1 MTPSQPDPTSPKDAS
16 LDSGPASGPRPYNSR
31 DMSLMV
37 EKTGMLKGMHKGM
50 TLTSAGLL
58 LLFVLATGL
67 APDLSSSLFGAARGW
82 IENTFGTYYLVT
94 MVGLIGLCIALVISP
109 WGNLRLGT
117 PESRPEFSR
126 FTWISM
132 LLSAGVGIGILF
144 FGVAEPLFYFDNSG
158 GFGYPN
164 NPHADLAGHLAMDHA
179 RAVDALKL
187 AFFHW
192 GLHGWAVYVIVGM
205 TLAYFAYRRG
215 LPLALRSAFYPLIGD
230 RIYGPIGHA
239 VDILGVLGCVFGIA
253 TSLGLGV
260 SQIAVG
266 LNRLTG
272 LDSGIYTQV
281 VLIAVICAISIASA
295 VSGVSRGIR
304 IISELNVGVSVI
316 VVGSF
321 LVGGPTLWLIS
332 MFGETVVAY
341 VRDVVPM
348 GLWVASTPAEADW
361 QDAWTIFYWAWWLA
375 WAPFIGLFI
384 ARISKGRTVREFI
397 LGVLIAPPL
406 IIFIWQALFGGT
418 ALHQELTAA
427 MGPGTGELMGMI
439 RDWNLPEALFAT
451 ADTLVSNDILSTTLS
466 SLLIFLLVSWFITSS
481 DSSTLVITT
490 ILSMGDEEPL
500 ARHRIFWGI
509 SIGVVA
515 AVLLVAGGLKALQ
528 TVLMAAALPVSVVI
542 LLMTVGLLV
551 ALCEESMTAYKR
563 RKARRQTVT
572 D

>member
-1 MTPSQPDPTSPKDAS
+1 MTPSQSDPASSPDSTNTAPLPYPDAS
-16 LDSGPASGPRPYNSR
+16 SSVQVETSGW
-31 DMSLMV
+31 L
-37 EKTGMLKGMHKGM
+37 TGMHKGM

-67 APDLSSSLFGAARGW
+67 APDMSASLFGAARAW
-82 IENTFGTYYLVT
+82 IESTFGTYYLVT
-94 MVGLIGLCIALVISP
+94 IVGLIGLCIALVFSP
-109 WGNLRLGT
+109 WGNLRLGA
-117 PESRPEFSR
+117 PDSRPEFSR
-126 FTWISM
+126 FTWVSM

-144 FGVAEPLFYFDNSG
+144 FGVAEPLFYFDDSG

-164 NPHADLAGHLAMDHA
+164 NPHADLAGHTAMTHA

-215 LPLALRSAFYPLIGD
+215 LPLALRSALYPLIGN

-239 VDILGVLGCVFGIA
+239 VDIMGVLGCVFGIA

-321 LVGGPTLWLIS
+321 LIGGPTLWLIS
-332 MFGETVVAY
+332 MFGETLVSY
-341 VRDVVPM
+341 VRDVIPM
-348 GLWVASTPAEADW
+348 GLWVAGTPLERDW

-384 ARISKGRTVREFI
+384 ARISKGRTVREFV

-451 ADTLVSNDILSTTLS
+451 ADTLVANDTLSVILS
-466 SLLIFLLVSWFITSS
+466 SLLIFLLISWFVTSS

-509 SIGVVA
+509 CIGSVA
-515 AVLLVAGGLKALQ
+515 AVLLMAGGLKALQ
-528 TVLMAAALPVSVVI
+528 TVLMAAALPVSLVI
-542 LLMTVGLLV
+542 LLMTLGLLI
-551 ALCEESMTAYKR
+551 ALIEESRMAL
-563 RKARRQTVT
+563 KARRRASPDTGLN
-572 D
+572 

>member
-1 MTPSQPDPTSPKDAS
+1 MTPSQSD
-16 LDSGPASGPRPYNSR
+16 PASSPDSTNTAPLPYPNAS
-31 DMSLMV
+31 SSVQV
-37 EKTGMLKGMHKGM
+37 ETSGWLTGMHKGM

-67 APDLSSSLFGAARGW
+67 APDMSASLFGAARAW
-82 IENTFGTYYLVT
+82 IESTFGTYYLVT
-94 MVGLIGLCIALVISP
+94 IVGLIGLCIALVFSP
-109 WGNLRLGT
+109 WGNLRLGA
-117 PESRPEFSR
+117 PDSRPEFSR
-126 FTWISM
+126 FTWVSM

-144 FGVAEPLFYFDNSG
+144 FGVAEPLFYFDDSG

-164 NPHADLAGHLAMDHA
+164 NPHADLAGHTAMTHA

-215 LPLALRSAFYPLIGD
+215 LPLALRSALYPLIGN

-239 VDILGVLGCVFGIA
+239 VDIMGVLGCVFGIA

-321 LVGGPTLWLIS
+321 LIGGPTLWLIS
-332 MFGETVVAY
+332 MFGETLVSY
-341 VRDVVPM
+341 VRDVIPM
-348 GLWVASTPAEADW
+348 GLWVAGTPLERDW

-384 ARISKGRTVREFI
+384 ARISKGRTVREFV

-451 ADTLVSNDILSTTLS
+451 ADILVANDTLSVILS
-466 SLLIFLLVSWFITSS
+466 SLLIFLLISWFVTSS

-500 ARHRIFWGI
+500 ARHRIFWGVC
-509 SIGVVA
+509 IGSVA
-515 AVLLVAGGLKALQ
+515 AVLLMAGGLKALQ
-528 TVLMAAALPVSVVI
+528 TVLMAAALPVSLVI
-542 LLMTVGLLV
+542 LLMTLGLLI
-551 ALCEESMTAYKR
+551 ALIEESRMAL
-563 RKARRQTVT
+563 KARRRASPDTGLN
-572 D
+572 

>member
-1 MTPSQPDPTSPKDAS
+1 MTPPQSDPASSPDSTNTAPLPYPDAS
-16 LDSGPASGPRPYNSR
+16 SSVQVETSGW
-31 DMSLMV
+31 L
-37 EKTGMLKGMHKGM
+37 TGMHKGM

-67 APDLSSSLFGAARGW
+67 APDMSASLFGAARAW
-82 IENTFGTYYLVT
+82 IESTFGTYYLVT
-94 MVGLIGLCIALVISP
+94 IVGLIGLCIALVFSP
-109 WGNLRLGT
+109 WGNLRLGA
-117 PESRPEFSR
+117 PDSRPEFSR
-126 FTWISM
+126 FTWVSM

-144 FGVAEPLFYFDNSG
+144 FGVAEPLFYFDDSG

-164 NPHADLAGHLAMDHA
+164 NPHADLAGHTAMTHA

-215 LPLALRSAFYPLIGD
+215 LPLALRSALYPLIGN

-239 VDILGVLGCVFGIA
+239 VDIMGVLGCVFGIA

-321 LVGGPTLWLIS
+321 LIGGPTLWLIS
-332 MFGETVVAY
+332 MFGETLVSY
-341 VRDVVPM
+341 VRDVIPM
-348 GLWVASTPAEADW
+348 GLWVAGTPLERDW

-384 ARISKGRTVREFI
+384 ARISKGRTVREFV

-451 ADTLVSNDILSTTLS
+451 ADTLVANDTLSVILS
-466 SLLIFLLVSWFITSS
+466 SLLIFLLISWFVTSS

-500 ARHRIFWGI
+500 ARHRIFWGVC
-509 SIGVVA
+509 IGSVA
-515 AVLLVAGGLKALQ
+515 AVLLMAGGLKALQ
-528 TVLMAAALPVSVVI
+528 TVLMAAALPVSLVI
-542 LLMTVGLLV
+542 LLMTLGLLI
-551 ALCEESMTAYKR
+551 ALIEESRMAL
-563 RKARRQTVT
+563 KARRRASPDTGLN
-572 D
+572 

>member
-1 MTPSQPDPTSPKDAS
+1 MTPSQSDPASSPDSTNTAPLPYPDAS
-16 LDSGPASGPRPYNSR
+16 SSAQVETSGW
-31 DMSLMV
+31 L
-37 EKTGMLKGMHKGM
+37 TGMHKGM

-67 APDLSSSLFGAARGW
+67 APDMSASLFGAARAW
-82 IENTFGTYYLVT
+82 IESTFGTYYLVT
-94 MVGLIGLCIALVISP
+94 IVGLIGLCIALVFSP
-109 WGNLRLGT
+109 WGNLRLGA
-117 PESRPEFSR
+117 PDSRPEFSR
-126 FTWISM
+126 FTWVSM

-144 FGVAEPLFYFDNSG
+144 FGVAEPLFYFDDSG

-164 NPHADLAGHLAMDHA
+164 NPHADLAGHTAMTHA

-215 LPLALRSAFYPLIGD
+215 LPLALRSALYPLIGN

-239 VDILGVLGCVFGIA
+239 VDIMGVLGCVFGIA

-321 LVGGPTLWLIS
+321 LIGGPTLWLIS
-332 MFGETVVAY
+332 MFGETLVSY
-341 VRDVVPM
+341 VRDVIPM
-348 GLWVASTPAEADW
+348 GLWVAGTPLERDW

-384 ARISKGRTVREFI
+384 ARISKGRTVREFV

-451 ADTLVSNDILSTTLS
+451 ADTLVANDTLSVILS
-466 SLLIFLLVSWFITSS
+466 SLLIFLLISWFVTSS

-509 SIGVVA
+509 CIGSVA
-515 AVLLVAGGLKALQ
+515 AVLLMAGGLKALQ
-528 TVLMAAALPVSVVI
+528 TVLMAAALPVSLVI
-542 LLMTVGLLV
+542 LLMTLGLLI
-551 ALCEESMTAYKR
+551 ALIEESRMAL
-563 RKARRQTVT
+563 KARRRASLDTGLN
-572 D
+572 

>member
-1 MTPSQPDPTSPKDAS
+1 VQVETSGW
-16 LDSGPASGPRPYNSR
+16 L
-31 DMSLMV
+31 
-37 EKTGMLKGMHKGM
+37 TGMHKGM

-67 APDLSSSLFGAARGW
+67 APDMSASLFGAARAW
-82 IENTFGTYYLVT
+82 IESTFGTYYLVT
-94 MVGLIGLCIALVISP
+94 IVGLIGLCIALVFSP
-109 WGNLRLGT
+109 WGNLRLGA
-117 PESRPEFSR
+117 PDSRPEFSR
-126 FTWISM
+126 FTWVSM

-144 FGVAEPLFYFDNSG
+144 FGVAEPLFYFDDSG

-164 NPHADLAGHLAMDHA
+164 NPHADLAGHTAMTHA

-215 LPLALRSAFYPLIGD
+215 LPLALRSALYPLIGN

-239 VDILGVLGCVFGIA
+239 VDIMGVLGCVFGIA

-321 LVGGPTLWLIS
+321 LIGGPTLWLIS
-332 MFGETVVAY
+332 MFGETLVSY
-341 VRDVVPM
+341 VRDVIPM
-348 GLWVASTPAEADW
+348 GLWVAGTPLERDW

-384 ARISKGRTVREFI
+384 ARISKGRTVREFV

-451 ADTLVSNDILSTTLS
+451 ADTLVANDTLSVILS
-466 SLLIFLLVSWFITSS
+466 SLLIFLLISWFVTSS

-500 ARHRIFWGI
+500 ARHRIFWGVC
-509 SIGVVA
+509 IGSVA
-515 AVLLVAGGLKALQ
+515 AVLLMAGGLKALQ
-528 TVLMAAALPVSVVI
+528 TVLMAAALPVSLVI
-542 LLMTVGLLV
+542 LLMTLGLLI
-551 ALCEESMTAYKR
+551 ALIEESRMAL
-563 RKARRQTVT
+563 KARRRASPDTGLN
-572 D
+572 

>member
-1 MTPSQPDPTSPKDAS
+1 MTPSQSD
-16 LDSGPASGPRPYNSR
+16 PASSPDSTNTAPLPYPNAS
-31 DMSLMV
+31 SSVQV
-37 EKTGMLKGMHKGM
+37 ETSGWLTGMHKGM

-67 APDLSSSLFGAARGW
+67 APDMSASLFGAARAW
-82 IENTFGTYYLVT
+82 IESTFGTYYLVT
-94 MVGLIGLCIALVISP
+94 IVGLIGLCIALVFSP
-109 WGNLRLGT
+109 WGNLRLGA
-117 PESRPEFSR
+117 PDSRPEFSR
-126 FTWISM
+126 FTWVSM

-144 FGVAEPLFYFDNSG
+144 FGVAEPLFYFDDSG

-164 NPHADLAGHLAMDHA
+164 NPHADLAGHTAMTHA

-215 LPLALRSAFYPLIGD
+215 LPLALRSALYPLIGN

-239 VDILGVLGCVFGIA
+239 VDIMGVLGCVFGIA

-321 LVGGPTLWLIS
+321 LIGGPTLWLIS
-332 MFGETVVAY
+332 MFGETLVSY
-341 VRDVVPM
+341 VRDVIPM
-348 GLWVASTPAEADW
+348 GLWVAGTPLERDW

-384 ARISKGRTVREFI
+384 ARISKGRTVREFV

-451 ADTLVSNDILSTTLS
+451 ADTLVANDTLSVILS
-466 SLLIFLLVSWFITSS
+466 SLLIFLLISWFVTSS

-500 ARHRIFWGI
+500 ARHRIFWGVC
-509 SIGVVA
+509 IGSVA
-515 AVLLVAGGLKALQ
+515 AVLLMAGGLKALQ
-528 TVLMAAALPVSVVI
+528 TVLMAAALPVSLVI
-542 LLMTVGLLV
+542 LLMTLGLLI
-551 ALCEESMTAYKR
+551 ALIEESRMAL
-563 RKARRQTVT
+563 KARRRASPDTGLN
-572 D
+572 

>member
-1 MTPSQPDPTSPKDAS
+1 MPYPDAS
-16 LDSGPASGPRPYNSR
+16 SSVQVETSGW
-31 DMSLMV
+31 L
-37 EKTGMLKGMHKGM
+37 TGMHKGM

-67 APDLSSSLFGAARGW
+67 APDMSASLFGAARAW
-82 IENTFGTYYLVT
+82 IESTFGAYYLVT
-94 MVGLIGLCIALVISP
+94 IVGLIGLCIALVFSP
-109 WGNLRLGT
+109 WGNLRLGA
-117 PESRPEFSR
+117 PDSRPEFSR
-126 FTWISM
+126 FTWVSM

-144 FGVAEPLFYFDNSG
+144 FGVAEPLFYFDDSG

-164 NPHADLAGHLAMDHA
+164 NPHADLAGHTAMTHA

-215 LPLALRSAFYPLIGD
+215 LPLALRSALYPLIGN

-239 VDILGVLGCVFGIA
+239 VDIMGVLGCVFGIA

-321 LVGGPTLWLIS
+321 LIGGPTLWLIS
-332 MFGETVVAY
+332 MFGETLVSY
-341 VRDVVPM
+341 VRDVIPM
-348 GLWVASTPAEADW
+348 GLWVAGTPLERDW

-384 ARISKGRTVREFI
+384 ARISKGRTVREFV

-427 MGPGTGELMGMI
+427 LGPGTGELMGMI

-451 ADTLVSNDILSTTLS
+451 ADTLVANDTLSVILS
-466 SLLIFLLVSWFITSS
+466 SLLIFLLISWFVTSS

-500 ARHRIFWGI
+500 ARHRIFWGVC
-509 SIGVVA
+509 IGSVA
-515 AVLLVAGGLKALQ
+515 AVLLMAGGLKALQ
-528 TVLMAAALPVSVVI
+528 TVLMAAALPVSLVI
-542 LLMTVGLLV
+542 LLMTLGLLI
-551 ALCEESMTAYKR
+551 ALIEESRMAL
-563 RKARRQTVT
+563 KARRRASSDTGLN
-572 D
+572 

>member
-1 MTPSQPDPTSPKDAS
+1 MTPSQSD
-16 LDSGPASGPRPYNSR
+16 PASSPDSTNTAPLPYPNAS
-31 DMSLMV
+31 SSVQV
-37 EKTGMLKGMHKGM
+37 ETSGWLTGMHKGM

-67 APDLSSSLFGAARGW
+67 APDMSASLFGAARAW
-82 IENTFGTYYLVT
+82 IESTFGTYYLVT
-94 MVGLIGLCIALVISP
+94 IVGLIGLCIALVFSP
-109 WGNLRLGT
+109 WGNLRLGA
-117 PESRPEFSR
+117 PDSRPEFSR
-126 FTWISM
+126 FTWVSM

-144 FGVAEPLFYFDNSG
+144 FGVAEPLFYFDDSG

-164 NPHADLAGHLAMDHA
+164 NPHADLAGHTAMTHA

-215 LPLALRSAFYPLIGD
+215 LPLALRSALYPLIGN

-239 VDILGVLGCVFGIA
+239 VDIMGVLGCVFGIA

-321 LVGGPTLWLIS
+321 LIGGPTLWLIS
-332 MFGETVVAY
+332 MFGETLVSY
-341 VRDVVPM
+341 VRDVIPM
-348 GLWVASTPAEADW
+348 GLWVAGTPLERDW

-384 ARISKGRTVREFI
+384 ARISKGRTVREFV

-451 ADTLVSNDILSTTLS
+451 ADTLVVNDPLSVILS
-466 SLLIFLLVSWFITSS
+466 SLLIFLLISWFVTSS

-500 ARHRIFWGI
+500 ARHRIFWGVC
-509 SIGVVA
+509 IGSVA
-515 AVLLVAGGLKALQ
+515 AVLLMAGGLKALQ
-528 TVLMAAALPVSVVI
+528 TVLMAAALPVSLVI
-542 LLMTVGLLV
+542 LLMTLGLLI
-551 ALCEESMTAYKR
+551 ALIEESRMAL
-563 RKARRQTVT
+563 KARRRASPDTGLN
-572 D
+572 

>member
-1 MTPSQPDPTSPKDAS
+1 MTPSQSDPASSPDSTNTAPLPYPDAS
-16 LDSGPASGPRPYNSR
+16 SSVQVETSGW
-31 DMSLMV
+31 L
-37 EKTGMLKGMHKGM
+37 TGMHKGM

-67 APDLSSSLFGAARGW
+67 APDMSASLFGAARAW
-82 IENTFGTYYLVT
+82 IESTFGTYYLVT
-94 MVGLIGLCIALVISP
+94 IVGLIGLCIALVFSP
-109 WGNLRLGT
+109 WGNLRLGA
-117 PESRPEFSR
+117 PDSRPEFSR
-126 FTWISM
+126 FTWVSM

-144 FGVAEPLFYFDNSG
+144 FGVAEPLFYFDDSG

-164 NPHADLAGHLAMDHA
+164 NPHADLAGHTAMTHA

-215 LPLALRSAFYPLIGD
+215 LPLALRSALYPLIGN

-239 VDILGVLGCVFGIA
+239 VDIMGVLGCVFGIA

-321 LVGGPTLWLIS
+321 LIGGPTLWLIS
-332 MFGETVVAY
+332 MFGETLVSY
-341 VRDVVPM
+341 VRDVIPM
-348 GLWVASTPAEADW
+348 GLWVAGTPLERDW

-384 ARISKGRTVREFI
+384 ARISKGRTVREFV

-451 ADTLVSNDILSTTLS
+451 ADTLVANDTLSVILS
-466 SLLIFLLVSWFITSS
+466 SLLIFLLISWFVTSS

-509 SIGVVA
+509 CIGSVA
-515 AVLLVAGGLKALQ
+515 AVLLMAGGLKALQ
-528 TVLMAAALPVSVVI
+528 TVLMAAALPVSLVI
-542 LLMTVGLLV
+542 LLMTLGLLI
-551 ALCEESMTAYKR
+551 ALIEESRMAL
-563 RKARRQTVT
+563 KARRRASLDTGLN
-572 D
+572 

>member
-1 MTPSQPDPTSPKDAS
+1 MTPSQSD
-16 LDSGPASGPRPYNSR
+16 PASSPDSTNTAPLPYPNAS
-31 DMSLMV
+31 SSVQV
-37 EKTGMLKGMHKGM
+37 ETSGWLTGMHKGM

-67 APDLSSSLFGAARGW
+67 APDMSASLFGAARAW
-82 IENTFGTYYLVT
+82 IESTFGTYYLVT
-94 MVGLIGLCIALVISP
+94 IVGLIGLCIALVFSP
-109 WGNLRLGT
+109 WGNLRLGA
-117 PESRPEFSR
+117 PDSRPEFSR
-126 FTWISM
+126 FTWVSM

-144 FGVAEPLFYFDNSG
+144 FGVAEPLFYFDDSG

-164 NPHADLAGHLAMDHA
+164 NPHADLAGHTAMTHA

-215 LPLALRSAFYPLIGD
+215 LPLALRSALYPLIGN

-239 VDILGVLGCVFGIA
+239 VDIMGVLGCVFGIA

-321 LVGGPTLWLIS
+321 LIGGPTLWLIS
-332 MFGETVVAY
+332 MFGETLVSY
-341 VRDVVPM
+341 VRDVIPM
-348 GLWVASTPAEADW
+348 GLWVAGTPLERDW

-384 ARISKGRTVREFI
+384 ARISRGRTVREFV

-451 ADTLVSNDILSTTLS
+451 ADTLVANDTLSVILS
-466 SLLIFLLVSWFITSS
+466 SLLIFLLISWFVTSS

-500 ARHRIFWGI
+500 ARHRIFWGVC
-509 SIGVVA
+509 IGSVA
-515 AVLLVAGGLKALQ
+515 AVLLMAGGLKALQ
-528 TVLMAAALPVSVVI
+528 TVLMAAALPVSLVI
-542 LLMTVGLLV
+542 LLMTLGLLI
-551 ALCEESMTAYKR
+551 ALIEESRMAL
-563 RKARRQTVT
+563 KARRRASPDTGLN
-572 D
+572 

>member
-1 MTPSQPDPTSPKDAS
+1 MTPSQSDPASSPDSTNTAPLPYPDAS
-16 LDSGPASGPRPYNSR
+16 SSVQVETSGW
-31 DMSLMV
+31 L
-37 EKTGMLKGMHKGM
+37 TGMHKGM

-67 APDLSSSLFGAARGW
+67 APDMSASLFGAARAW
-82 IENTFGTYYLVT
+82 IESTFGTYYLVT
-94 MVGLIGLCIALVISP
+94 IVGLIGLCIALVFSP
-109 WGNLRLGT
+109 WGNLRLGA
-117 PESRPEFSR
+117 PDSRPEFSR
-126 FTWISM
+126 FTWVSM

-144 FGVAEPLFYFDNSG
+144 FGVAEPLFYFDDSG

-164 NPHADLAGHLAMDHA
+164 NPHADLAGHTAMTHA

-215 LPLALRSAFYPLIGD
+215 LPLALRSALYPLIGN

-239 VDILGVLGCVFGIA
+239 VDIMGVLGCVFGIA

-321 LVGGPTLWLIS
+321 LIGGPTLWLIS
-332 MFGETVVAY
+332 MFGETLVSY
-341 VRDVVPM
+341 VRDVIPM
-348 GLWVASTPAEADW
+348 GLWVAGTPLERDW

-384 ARISKGRTVREFI
+384 ARISKGRTVREFV

-451 ADTLVSNDILSTTLS
+451 ADTLVANDTLSVILS
-466 SLLIFLLVSWFITSS
+466 SLLIFLLISWFVTSS

-500 ARHRIFWGI
+500 ARHRIFWGVC
-509 SIGVVA
+509 IGSVA
-515 AVLLVAGGLKALQ
+515 AVLLMAGGLKALQ
-528 TVLMAAALPVSVVI
+528 TVLMAAALPVSLVI
-542 LLMTVGLLV
+542 LLMTLGLLI
-551 ALCEESMTAYKR
+551 ALIEESRMAL
-563 RKARRQTVT
+563 KARRRASPDTALN
-572 D
+572 

>member
-1 MTPSQPDPTSPKDAS
+1 MTPSQSDPASSPDSTNTAPLPYPDAS
-16 LDSGPASGPRPYNSR
+16 SSVQVETSGW
-31 DMSLMV
+31 L
-37 EKTGMLKGMHKGM
+37 TGMHKGM

-67 APDLSSSLFGAARGW
+67 APDMSASLFGAARAW
-82 IENTFGTYYLVT
+82 IESTFGTYYLVT
-94 MVGLIGLCIALVISP
+94 IVGLIGLCIALVFSP
-109 WGNLRLGT
+109 WGNLRLGA
-117 PESRPEFSR
+117 PDSRPEFSR
-126 FTWISM
+126 FTWVSM

-144 FGVAEPLFYFDNSG
+144 FGVAEPLFYFDDSG

-164 NPHADLAGHLAMDHA
+164 NPHADLAGHTAMTHA

-215 LPLALRSAFYPLIGD
+215 LPLALRSALYPLIGN

-239 VDILGVLGCVFGIA
+239 VDIMGVLGCVFGIA

-321 LVGGPTLWLIS
+321 LIGGPTLWLIS
-332 MFGETVVAY
+332 MFGETLVSY
-341 VRDVVPM
+341 VRDVIPM
-348 GLWVASTPAEADW
+348 GLWVAGTPLERDW

-384 ARISKGRTVREFI
+384 ARISKGRTVREFV

-451 ADTLVSNDILSTTLS
+451 ADTLVANDTLSVILS
-466 SLLIFLLVSWFITSS
+466 SLLIFLLISWFVTSS

-500 ARHRIFWGI
+500 ARHRIFWGVC
-509 SIGVVA
+509 IGSVA
-515 AVLLVAGGLKALQ
+515 AVLLMAGGLKALQ
-528 TVLMAAALPVSVVI
+528 TVLMAAALPVSLVI
-542 LLMTVGLLV
+542 LLMTLGLLI
-551 ALCEESMTAYKR
+551 ALIEESRMAL
-563 RKARRQTVT
+563 KARRRASPDTGLN
-572 D
+572 

>member
-1 MTPSQPDPTSPKDAS
+1 MPYPDAS
-16 LDSGPASGPRPYNSR
+16 SSVQVETSGW
-31 DMSLMV
+31 L
-37 EKTGMLKGMHKGM
+37 TGMHKGM

-67 APDLSSSLFGAARGW
+67 APDMSASLFGAARAW
-82 IENTFGTYYLVT
+82 IESTFGTYYLVT
-94 MVGLIGLCIALVISP
+94 IVGLIGLCIALVFSP
-109 WGNLRLGT
+109 WGNLRLGA
-117 PESRPEFSR
+117 PDSRPEFSR
-126 FTWISM
+126 FTWVSM

-144 FGVAEPLFYFDNSG
+144 FGVAEPLFYFDDSG

-164 NPHADLAGHLAMDHA
+164 NPHADLAGHTAMTHA

-215 LPLALRSAFYPLIGD
+215 LPLALRSALYPLIGN

-239 VDILGVLGCVFGIA
+239 VDIMGVLGCVFGIA

-321 LVGGPTLWLIS
+321 LIGGPTLWLIS
-332 MFGETVVAY
+332 MFGETLVSY
-341 VRDVVPM
+341 VRDVIPM
-348 GLWVASTPAEADW
+348 GLWVAGTPLERDW

-384 ARISKGRTVREFI
+384 ARISKGRTVREFV

-451 ADTLVSNDILSTTLS
+451 ADTLVANDTLSVILS
-466 SLLIFLLVSWFITSS
+466 SLLIFLLISWFVTSS

-500 ARHRIFWGI
+500 ARHRIFWGVC
-509 SIGVVA
+509 IGSVA
-515 AVLLVAGGLKALQ
+515 AVLLMAGGLKALQ
-528 TVLMAAALPVSVVI
+528 TVLMAAALPVSLVI
-542 LLMTVGLLV
+542 LLMTLGLLI
-551 ALCEESMTAYKR
+551 ALIEESRMAL
-563 RKARRQTVT
+563 KARRRASPDTGLN
-572 D
+572 

>member
-1 MTPSQPDPTSPKDAS
+1 
-16 LDSGPASGPRPYNSR
+16 
-31 DMSLMV
+31 
-37 EKTGMLKGMHKGM
+37 MHKGM

-67 APDLSSSLFGAARGW
+67 APDMSASLFGAARAW
-82 IENTFGTYYLVT
+82 IESTFGTYYLVT
-94 MVGLIGLCIALVISP
+94 IVGLIGLCIALVFSP
-109 WGNLRLGT
+109 WGNLRLGA
-117 PESRPEFSR
+117 PDSRPEFSR
-126 FTWISM
+126 FTWVSM

-144 FGVAEPLFYFDNSG
+144 FGVAEPLFYFDDSG

-164 NPHADLAGHLAMDHA
+164 NPHADLAGHTAMTHA

-192 GLHGWAVYVIVGM
+192 GLHGWAVYVIVGI

-215 LPLALRSAFYPLIGD
+215 LPLALRSALYPLIGN

-239 VDILGVLGCVFGIA
+239 VDIMGVLGCVFGIA

-321 LVGGPTLWLIS
+321 LIGGPTLWLIS
-332 MFGETVVAY
+332 MFGETLVSY
-341 VRDVVPM
+341 VRDVIPM
-348 GLWVASTPAEADW
+348 GLWVAGTPLERDW

-384 ARISKGRTVREFI
+384 ARISKGRTVREFV

-451 ADTLVSNDILSTTLS
+451 ADTLVANDTLSVILS
-466 SLLIFLLVSWFITSS
+466 SLLIFLLISWFVTSS

-509 SIGVVA
+509 CIGSVA
-515 AVLLVAGGLKALQ
+515 AVLLMAGGLKALQ
-528 TVLMAAALPVSVVI
+528 TVLMAAALPVSLVI
-542 LLMTVGLLV
+542 LLMTLGLLI
-551 ALCEESMTAYKR
+551 ALIEESRMAL
-563 RKARRQTVT
+563 KARRRASLDTGLN
-572 D
+572 

>member
-1 MTPSQPDPTSPKDAS
+1 MTPSQSDPASSPDSTNTAPLPYPDAS
-16 LDSGPASGPRPYNSR
+16 SSAQVETSGW
-31 DMSLMV
+31 L
-37 EKTGMLKGMHKGM
+37 TGMHKGM

-67 APDLSSSLFGAARGW
+67 APDMSASLFGAARAW
-82 IENTFGTYYLVT
+82 IESTFGTYYLVT
-94 MVGLIGLCIALVISP
+94 IVGLIGLCIALVFSP
-109 WGNLRLGT
+109 WGNLRLGA
-117 PESRPEFSR
+117 PDSRPEFSR
-126 FTWISM
+126 FTWVSM

-144 FGVAEPLFYFDNSG
+144 FGVAEPLFYFDDSG

-164 NPHADLAGHLAMDHA
+164 NPHADLAGHTAMTHA

-192 GLHGWAVYVIVGM
+192 GLHGWAVYVIVGI

-215 LPLALRSAFYPLIGD
+215 LPLALRSALYPLIGN

-239 VDILGVLGCVFGIA
+239 VDIMGVLGCVFGIA

-321 LVGGPTLWLIS
+321 LIGGPTLWLIS
-332 MFGETVVAY
+332 MFGETLVSY
-341 VRDVVPM
+341 VRDVIPM
-348 GLWVASTPAEADW
+348 GLWVAGTPLERDW

-384 ARISKGRTVREFI
+384 ARISKGRTVREFV

-451 ADTLVSNDILSTTLS
+451 ADTLVANDTLSVILS
-466 SLLIFLLVSWFITSS
+466 SLLIFLLISWFVTSS

-509 SIGVVA
+509 CIGSVA
-515 AVLLVAGGLKALQ
+515 AVLLMAGGLKALQ
-528 TVLMAAALPVSVVI
+528 TVLMAAALPVSLVI
-542 LLMTVGLLV
+542 LLMTLGLLI
-551 ALCEESMTAYKR
+551 ALIEESRMAL
-563 RKARRQTVT
+563 KARRRASLDTGLN
-572 D
+572 

>member
-1 MTPSQPDPTSPKDAS
+1 MTPSQSDPASSPDSTNTAPLPYPDAS
-16 LDSGPASGPRPYNSR
+16 SSAQVETSGW
-31 DMSLMV
+31 L
-37 EKTGMLKGMHKGM
+37 TGMHKGM

-67 APDLSSSLFGAARGW
+67 APDMSASLFGAARAW
-82 IENTFGTYYLVT
+82 IESTFGTYYLVT
-94 MVGLIGLCIALVISP
+94 IVGLIGLCIALVFSP
-109 WGNLRLGT
+109 WGNLRLGA
-117 PESRPEFSR
+117 PDSRPEFSR
-126 FTWISM
+126 FTWVSM

-144 FGVAEPLFYFDNSG
+144 FGVAEPLFYFDDSG

-164 NPHADLAGHLAMDHA
+164 NPHADLAGHTAMTHA

-215 LPLALRSAFYPLIGD
+215 LPLALRSALYPLIGN

-239 VDILGVLGCVFGIA
+239 VDIMGVLGCVFGIA

-321 LVGGPTLWLIS
+321 LIGGPTLWLIS
-332 MFGETVVAY
+332 MFGETLVSY
-341 VRDVVPM
+341 VRDVIPM
-348 GLWVASTPAEADW
+348 GLWVAGTPLERDW

-384 ARISKGRTVREFI
+384 ARISKGRTVREFV

-451 ADTLVSNDILSTTLS
+451 ADTLVANDTLSVILS
-466 SLLIFLLVSWFITSS
+466 SLLIFLLISWFVTSS

-500 ARHRIFWGI
+500 ARHRIFWGVC
-509 SIGVVA
+509 IGSVA
-515 AVLLVAGGLKALQ
+515 AVLLMAGGLKALQ
-528 TVLMAAALPVSVVI
+528 TVLMAAALPVSLVI
-542 LLMTVGLLV
+542 LLMTLGLLI
-551 ALCEESMTAYKR
+551 ALIEESRMAL
-563 RKARRQTVT
+563 KARRRASPDTGLN
-572 D
+572 

>member
-1 MTPSQPDPTSPKDAS
+1 MTPSQSDPASSPDSTNTAPLPYPDAS
-16 LDSGPASGPRPYNSR
+16 SSVQVETSGW
-31 DMSLMV
+31 L
-37 EKTGMLKGMHKGM
+37 TGMHKGM

-67 APDLSSSLFGAARGW
+67 APDMSASLFGAARAW
-82 IENTFGTYYLVT
+82 IESTFGAYYLVT
-94 MVGLIGLCIALVISP
+94 IVGLIGLCIALVFSP
-109 WGNLRLGT
+109 WGNLRLGA
-117 PESRPEFSR
+117 PDSRPEFSR
-126 FTWISM
+126 FTWVSM

-144 FGVAEPLFYFDNSG
+144 FGVAEPLFYFDDSG

-164 NPHADLAGHLAMDHA
+164 NPHADLAGHTAMTHA

-215 LPLALRSAFYPLIGD
+215 LPLALRSALYPLIGN

-239 VDILGVLGCVFGIA
+239 VDIMGVLGCVFGIA

-321 LVGGPTLWLIS
+321 LIGGPTLWLIS
-332 MFGETVVAY
+332 MFGETLVSY
-341 VRDVVPM
+341 VRDVIPM
-348 GLWVASTPAEADW
+348 GLWVAGTPLERDW

-384 ARISKGRTVREFI
+384 ARISKGRTVREFV

-427 MGPGTGELMGMI
+427 LGPGTGELMGMI

-451 ADTLVSNDILSTTLS
+451 ADTLVANDTLSVILS
-466 SLLIFLLVSWFITSS
+466 SLLIFLLISWFVTSS

-500 ARHRIFWGI
+500 ARHRIFWGVC
-509 SIGVVA
+509 IGSVA
-515 AVLLVAGGLKALQ
+515 AVLLMAGGLKALQ
-528 TVLMAAALPVSVVI
+528 TVLMAAALPVSLVI
-542 LLMTVGLLV
+542 LLMTLGLLI
-551 ALCEESMTAYKR
+551 ALIEESRMAL
-563 RKARRQTVT
+563 KARRRASSDTGLN
-572 D
+572 